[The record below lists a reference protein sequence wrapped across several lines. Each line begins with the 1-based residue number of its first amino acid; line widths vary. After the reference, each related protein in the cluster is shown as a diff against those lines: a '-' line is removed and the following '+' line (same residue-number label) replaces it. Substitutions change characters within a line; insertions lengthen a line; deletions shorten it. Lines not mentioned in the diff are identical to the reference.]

1 MIVHYFIT
9 TNFTFAFLAS
19 VLTCAKYSPAG
30 LQKDF
35 TLPFFRVP

>member
-19 VLTCAKYSPAG
+19 VLTCARYRPAG
-30 LQKDF
+30 TQKDF
-35 TLPFFRVP
+35 ALTFFRVP